1 MCCFF
6 HSNSPQSAG
15 SLITVTA
22 SLRNATESL
31 SYSTARSPC
40 FVELAVALKIR
51 AFPLFLSP
59 FALGTMADKT
69 HMAVTTAIDLLGTSV
84 SKTNGS
90 LRAVP
95 AQKAS
100 STQKQFEQEPQKL
113 KKKYRHVAVL
123 HSKSQSSCLSH
134 EATVS
139 PSFLGFRNLMVLV
152 LIVMNLRLVVE
163 NFMKYGVLICV
174 SCHDIRKQDVVLG
187 AALYGLIPVH
197 LLAAYIIETVA
208 AQQARGAVGRR
219 RRSDAGLHAPENEKE
234 RNDFNATWR
243 FIAVAHTVNATL
255 CLGITNVVVYFYIH
269 HPGIGTLCELHAI
282 IVWLKNCSYA
292 FTNRDLRHAM
302 LHPTTPGLLPEMYL
316 ECPYPRNITF
326 RNLTYFWWAPTLV
339 YQPVYPRTS
348 HIRWTFV
355 LKRVLEVI
363 GLSVFIW
370 LTSAQYAAPLLRN
383 SLDKMALLD
392 LPSILERLMK
402 LSTISLVIWLAG
414 FFALFQSFL
423 NALAEITMFGDRN
436 FYDDWWNSTNL
447 QSYWSTWNKPVYYF
461 MRRHVFSPL
470 VGRGWGTQTASAM
483 VFLFSGFLHELA
495 VGVPTHNILGKS

>member
-1 MCCFF
+1 VLHRTGCG
-6 HSNSPQSAG
+6 PEDP
-15 SLITVTA
+15 SLPI
-22 SLRNATESL
+22 LN
-31 SYSTARSPC
+31 
-40 FVELAVALKIR
+40 
-51 AFPLFLSP
+51 PLFLSP
-59 FALGTMADKT
+59 FALGTMTEKT
-69 HMAVTTAIDLLGTSV
+69 HMAVTTAIDLVGTGA
-84 SKTNGS
+84 SKINGS

-100 STQKQFEQEPQKL
+100 SPQKQFEQERQKL

-187 AALYGLIPVH
+187 AALYGLIPIH
-197 LLAAYIIETVA
+197 LLAAYIIEIVA

-219 RRSDAGLHAPENEKE
+219 RRSDAGLHAPENDRE
-234 RNDFNATWR
+234 RKDFNATWR
-243 FIAVAHTVNATL
+243 LIAVAHTVNATL
-255 CLGITNVVVYFYIH
+255 CLGITNIVVYFYIH

-316 ECPYPRNITF
+316 QCPYPQNITF